1 MSVSFTEP
9 WPTGIQCP
17 FHSWAKGHASFR
29 TKRSHTQVC
38 LISTVT
44 VWKLSMSPAHDP
56 AILLLG
62 IYTRNGCISQQ
73 NKVLGDFHSSF
84 THNRNKTKTWQQPKY
99 PSTKEWINKLGN
111 SYKWRIYYW
120 AKKKTTESHNH
131 TKVTLRKE
139 TRYQMLISFI
149 QILSKWSKAI
159 RW

>member
-1 MSVSFTEP
+1 MPISQLSKRPCKFQDKKISHPGMPDFNSHSMKVKHVSSP
-9 WPTGIQCP
+9 WP
-17 FHSWAKGHASFR
+17 SD
-29 TKRSHTQVC
+29 
-38 LISTVT
+38 STPRNLH
-44 VWKLSMSPAHDP
+44 K
-56 AILLLG
+56 
-62 IYTRNGCISQQ
+62 RNGCISQQ

-84 THNRNKTKTWQQPKY
+84 THNRNKTRTWQQPKY